1 MMNFSKTSTL
11 LGAATIALSLL
22 LPASAEAVDI
32 QTVTSE
38 GGIKALLVEDHTNP
52 LIAMDFAFQGAGS
65 AQDPEGKAGLANLL
79 SGLLDEGAGDIESAE
94 FQQRLD
100 DLGVSLSFD
109 ASRDEF
115 KGSINAITEFS
126 GEAFDLAALALSE
139 PRFDEEPVSRIR
151 GQIAT
156 GIRASE
162 NDPGELASEAFRET
176 LFPNHPYGEP
186 SEGTIESLDAIS
198 ASDLDRFVDEKFAK
212 DNLIV
217 GVVGDITPERLKTV
231 LDQVFGDLP
240 ETAQLNEVADIEP
253 EFGERVAIDLAVP
266 QTTIQFALPGV
277 KRDDP
282 EFFAAYLMN
291 HILGGGSF
299 TSRLYE
305 EIREKRGLA
314 YGAGSWL
321 ASYEHAAILG
331 ASTAT
336 RADAAEESIRIIR
349 EELTRMAKD
358 GPTEEELAK
367 AKTYVKGSYAV
378 RNLDSSGA
386 IASTLVGIQLDDL
399 GTDYIDKRQDEIDAV
414 TMDQVKAAAQKL
426 LSAEPTVITVGPAG
440 A

>member
-1 MMNFSKTSTL
+1 MNFFKTSTIA
-11 LGAATIALSLL
+11 GAATIALSLV
-22 LPASAEAVDI
+22 LPATAEAVDI
-32 QTVTSE
+32 QRVTSE
-38 GGIKALLVEDHTNP
+38 GGIEALLVEDHTNP
-52 LIAMDFAFQGAGS
+52 LIAMDFAFKGAGS
-65 AQDPEGKAGLANLL
+65 VQDPQDKAGLANLL

-126 GEAFDLAALALSE
+126 DEAFDLANLALSE

-151 GQIAT
+151 GQIVT
-156 GIRASE
+156 GIRANE
-162 NDPGELASEAFRET
+162 NDPGTLASEAFRET
-176 LFPNHPYGEP
+176 LFPDHPYGRD
-186 SEGTIESLDAIS
+186 SEGTVDSLQSIK

-240 ETAQLNEVADIEP
+240 DTAQLTEVADIEP
-253 EFGERVAIDLAVP
+253 DFGERVAIDLAVP

-291 HILGGGSF
+291 HVLGGGSF

-321 ASYEHAAILG
+321 ASYEHAAVLG

-349 EELTRMAKD
+349 EELKRMAEE
-358 GPTEEELAK
+358 GPTEEELAQ

-378 RNLDSSGA
+378 RNLDSSSA

-399 GTDYIDKRQDEIDAV
+399 GMDYIDTRQDQIDAV
-414 TMDQVKAAAQKL
+414 TMEQVKAAAQKL
-426 LSAEPTVITVGPAG
+426 LSVEPTVITVGPAG